1 MSAELLNIGQMLD
14 ELHDEFPELTKSKIH
29 YLEAEGLLAPERT
42 PAGYRKFSFA
52 DVERLR
58 FILRQQANF
67 WPLSEI
73 RQTLDDMDRGLVP
86 DLRKGRGVRVPE
98 LKIAGDGLP
107 MVEAFREPRSQLR
120 LSREEL
126 LEASGLQDDILSA
139 VEEFGLIKRRA
150 SQTYYDGD
158 DLQVASLVAEFA
170 EQGLEPRHLRHF
182 ATQADRESDLI
193 SQIIAPRAHGADAE
207 AAVNATAAMA
217 ALTVRLHTVLVRNRL
232 RS

>member
-14 ELHDEFPELTKSKIH
+14 ELREEFPELTISKIR
-29 YLEAEGLLAPERT
+29 YLEGQELLSPQRT
-42 PAGYRKFSFA
+42 PAGYRKFSFG

-67 WPLSEI
+67 WPLSAI
-73 RQTLDDMDRGLVP
+73 RQTLDDMDKGLVP
-86 DLRKGRGVRVPE
+86 DINRGRGVRVPT
-98 LKIAGDGLP
+98 LRIADDGLP

-126 LEASGLQDDILSA
+126 LESAGIDEETLSA
-139 VEEFGLIKRRA
+139 IEEFGLISRRPT
-150 SQTYYDGD
+150 QTYYDGD
-158 DLQVASLVAEFA
+158 DLQVAALVGEFA

-193 SQIIAPRAHGADAE
+193 QQLVGPRAHGLDAE
-207 AAVNATAAMA
+207 ATTDATAAMA
-217 ALTVRLHTVLVRNRL
+217 SLTVRLHTMLVRNRL

>member
-14 ELHDEFPELTKSKIH
+14 ELREEFPELTISKIR
-29 YLEAEGLLAPERT
+29 YLEEQGLLAPQRT
-42 PAGYRKFSFA
+42 PAGYRKFSFS

-86 DLRKGRGVRVPE
+86 DMRKGRGVRVPE
-98 LKIAGDGLP
+98 LKLAEDGLP
-107 MVEAFREPRSQLR
+107 MVEVFREPRSQLR
-120 LSREEL
+120 LSRADL
-126 LEASGLQDDILSA
+126 LDASGLNEETLAA

-158 DLQVASLVAEFA
+158 DLQVASLVADFA

-182 ATQADRESDLI
+182 ATQADREADLI
-193 SQIIAPRAHGADAE
+193 SQIVVPRVRGLDAE
-207 AAVNATAAMA
+207 AASNGTAAMA